1 MITLKRPLIL
11 APMAGGPSAPELCV
25 AVTNAGGLG
34 NIAAGYLT
42 PEKLISAIQQVE
54 GEADGPYGINIFCPP
69 PDRERSSKDQDLWK
83 RYRVLLEK
91 DTQILGELPEQP
103 FTGDDFYREK
113 IDIALSSQA
122 QVVSFTFGYPDET
135 LIHEFQEAG
144 KSVVLNATT
153 PHEIDFLAS
162 TSCDAICVQGAEAG
176 GHRATVLS
184 TESEGSTHSTSE
196 LLEYALSKVSKPV
209 IAAGGI
215 ATAKEALALLRRGA
229 WAIQVGT
236 HFLLADEAGT
246 KHTHKI
252 ALKELS
258 GRPTTLTKAFTGRLA
273 RAITNTFTEK
283 YSQSAP
289 SMYPEL
295 HHLTSELRAN
305 ANYAGDVESLNLWA
319 GVNYGCTH
327 SAPAADIVDE
337 LTPYS
342 TSLGVGRV
350 VPLAAQVAVVGGG
363 PRGLAVV
370 ERTLDRLA
378 HSNDREETPVLVWFD
393 DSSFGSGKVWNPYQ
407 TPALLMN
414 TVASQLSGFPDSSAG
429 IEGRY
434 LEGPTFYEW
443 LKSEKAS
450 AFLHSDPVLLEE
462 ALQTGPDTYTSRALY
477 GAYLH
482 WVASQ
487 VVTAYRDYVDIHLV
501 PTRVL
506 SISDQE
512 GAYALMDSDG
522 HTVVVKN
529 VVLAVGHTSQQMS
542 ESELEMAR
550 SANQAGLIYLPRGGA
565 SPKET
570 SRISP
575 NDTVILR
582 GMGLTFFDYLEL
594 LTEYR
599 GGRFSS
605 DGDTFRYIPSGKEP
619 KIIACSRKG
628 APHHARGR
636 NQKQPNERWLPRFLT
651 EDFAR
656 TLDNA
661 SFSGD
666 VWPKILLEVELAFTI
681 ALLEQSGLDSEKQEA
696 ESRAQMGVK
705 ELIHWRQ
712 EIGLSETLDWSDLL
726 SPRWVNAPGC
736 SLSDYQRAV
745 SARLRADIDAAE
757 QGNKV
762 GPLKTALDTLR
773 DLRNEIR
780 ACVQYG
786 RISGRS
792 YATELMDRYSPNNAF
807 LSIGPPVERIK
818 QLKAL
823 VDAGVVTILP
833 AESSIDLL
841 EGRGAYSYFAPTIPD
856 SQGWA
861 TVLIE
866 ARLPSGAIHHTA
878 DPLLGDLLSRGI
890 VKPHLY
896 SETSRVSGASDVNP
910 KTFIAYQSGT
920 DKNTGLLFAY
930 GIPLEGIQWGTAAT
944 IRPFVNSVIITD
956 ADVIARQI
964 QENTYG

>member
-1 MITLKRPLIL
+1 M
-11 APMAGGPSAPELCV
+11 
-25 AVTNAGGLG
+25 
-34 NIAAGYLT
+34 
-42 PEKLISAIQQVE
+42 
-54 GEADGPYGINIFCPP
+54 
-69 PDRERSSKDQDLWK
+69 
-83 RYRVLLEK
+83 
-91 DTQILGELPEQP
+91 
-103 FTGDDFYREK
+103 
-113 IDIALSSQA
+113 
-122 QVVSFTFGYPDET
+122 
-135 LIHEFQEAG
+135 
-144 KSVVLNATT
+144 
-153 PHEIDFLAS
+153 
-162 TSCDAICVQGAEAG
+162 
-176 GHRATVLS
+176 
-184 TESEGSTHSTSE
+184 
-196 LLEYALSKVSKPV
+196 
-209 IAAGGI
+209 
-215 ATAKEALALLRRGA
+215 
-229 WAIQVGT
+229 
-236 HFLLADEAGT
+236 
-246 KHTHKI
+246 
-252 ALKELS
+252 
-258 GRPTTLTKAFTGRLA
+258 
-273 RAITNTFTEK
+273 
-283 YSQSAP
+283 
-289 SMYPEL
+289 
-295 HHLTSELRAN
+295 
-305 ANYAGDVESLNLWA
+305 
-319 GVNYGCTH
+319 
-327 SAPAADIVDE
+327 
-337 LTPYS
+337 
-342 TSLGVGRV
+342 
-350 VPLAAQVAVVGGG
+350 
-363 PRGLAVV
+363 
-370 ERTLDRLA
+370 
-378 HSNDREETPVLVWFD
+378 
-393 DSSFGSGKVWNPYQ
+393 
-407 TPALLMN
+407 
-414 TVASQLSGFPDSSAG
+414 
-429 IEGRY
+429 
-434 LEGPTFYEW
+434 
-443 LKSEKAS
+443 
-450 AFLHSDPVLLEE
+450 
-462 ALQTGPDTYTSRALY
+462 
-477 GAYLH
+477 
-482 WVASQ
+482 
-487 VVTAYRDYVDIHLV
+487 
-501 PTRVL
+501 
-506 SISDQE
+506 
-512 GAYALMDSDG
+512 
-522 HTVVVKN
+522 
-529 VVLAVGHTSQQMS
+529 
-542 ESELEMAR
+542 
-550 SANQAGLIYLPRGGA
+550 
-565 SPKET
+565 
-570 SRISP
+570 
-575 NDTVILR
+575 
-582 GMGLTFFDYLEL
+582 

-636 NQKQPNERWLPRFLT
+636 NQKQPNERWLPRILT

-896 SETSRVSGASDVNP
+896 SETSRVSGAIDVNP